1 MEPLIDPKIFYW
13 INVCENLIILLA
25 FFLVVSAC
33 TLVGVVLFWTLS
45 DDPWKDKED
54 KEKLAIKCKRW
65 IIGLSIVLVIS
76 TLGLIFTPSKETMYT
91 MLIVNNLTEDN
102 LSKGKEEVKEL
113 IDYTIEKIDEVKTT
127 NKGQNPG

>member
-13 INVCENLIILLA
+13 MDVCENLTILLC
-25 FFLVVSAC
+25 FFLVISVC
-33 TLVGVVLFWTLS
+33 TLVGVILFWTLS

-54 KEKLAIKCKRW
+54 KEKLATKCKRW
-65 IIGLSIVLVIS
+65 IIGLSIVSVVS

-113 IDYTIEKIDEVKTT
+113 IDYTIEKVNETKT
-127 NKGQNPG
+127 NKGQNPD